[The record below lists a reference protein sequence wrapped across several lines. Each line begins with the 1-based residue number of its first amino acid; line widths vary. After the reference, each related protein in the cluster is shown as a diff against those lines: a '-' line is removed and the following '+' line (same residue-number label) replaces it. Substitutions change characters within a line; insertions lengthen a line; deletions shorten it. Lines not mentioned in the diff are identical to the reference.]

1 MRRWI
6 AAVAAGV
13 LIVGLGLGLGGAFYG
28 RLKMQRVLQQAQR
41 QVTAADRIPFDIFP
55 LAKPSNGAIFQ
66 PIVTPA
72 GYIAGATAHGELW
85 LAGAGGVAMYS
96 SAATVP
102 RLLVPGADLPPA
114 PIVALA
120 TGVLRGEPEPQV
132 IAATG
137 GEGLLFFAGD
147 GRARQLLPRA
157 APARDITALLPLG
170 SGDLLLG
177 TRKLGV
183 LVYRGPL
190 QGSGDSA
197 AANGALQPFAPG
209 LRGLDVTALAG
220 SEGDLWIGT
229 RNRGLLHWHGG
240 ELNTFDTSAGLPDP
254 QIESLAVTPGRAFAG
269 TPRGVAEF
277 RDGRFAGILAPD
289 LFAHAL
295 ALDGDHLLVGT
306 IDQGVR
312 EISLSPVSVR
322 PGRSANSW
330 PPDAEIDGFFAGQGK
345 LFAITPG
352 ALLEH
357 DSPGSWTPV
366 LGTPPAPLSSRNI
379 AALDVGPDGRL
390 WIGYFNRGL
399 DVWDAASDHAQHL
412 EDDHLFCI
420 NRIVN
425 DPLRHTVDV
434 ATANGLALFD
444 PGASPLRARAVL
456 LRRDG
461 LIADHV
467 TDIAFAGDTTVL
479 ATPAGLT
486 FLSPHGAESLYA
498 FEGLVNNHVYTLAAE
513 PTGGRL
519 LAGTLGGLSLL
530 EGEQVRLNLTVANSG
545 LKHNW
550 ITALLPAA
558 PQTTSQTIGS
568 AGHAGYL
575 VGTYGAGVMAMDA
588 AGHVSAIEGAT
599 LPLVVNP
606 NAMLRTATHVFAG
619 TLSGGLLMFDLSK
632 GRWTRLTAGLPSL
645 NVTSLAAANGM
656 LYVGTENGL
665 ERAEEARLTP

>member
-6 AAVAAGV
+6 AAVVAGV
-13 LIVGLGLGLGGAFYG
+13 LVLGLGAAFYG
-28 RLKMQRVLQQAQR
+28 RSHMQRVLQQAQR
-41 QVTAADRIPFDIFP
+41 QVAGADRIPFDIFP
-55 LAKPSNGAIFQ
+55 LTEPSNGANFQ

-72 GYIAGATAHGELW
+72 GYITGATLHGELW
-85 LAGAGGVAMYS
+85 LAGAGGIAMYS
-96 SAATVP
+96 SAAAAP
-102 RLLVPGADLPPA
+102 RLLVPGVDLPPA
-114 PIVALA
+114 PIVSLA
-120 TGVLRGEPEPQV
+120 AGVLRGEPEPQV
-132 IAATG
+132 IAATR
-137 GEGLLFFAGD
+137 GEGLLLFAGY
-147 GRARQLLPRA
+147 GRARHLLPRD
-157 APARDITALLPLG
+157 APARDVTALLPLG

-183 LVYRGPL
+183 LLYRGPL
-190 QGSGDSA
+190 QGSGDSGA
-197 AANGALQPFAPG
+197 ADGTLQPFAPG

-220 SEGDLWIGT
+220 TEGNLWIGT
-229 RNRGLLHWHGG
+229 RNRGLLHWHAG
-240 ELNTFDTSAGLPDP
+240 ELDTFDTSAGLPDP

-277 RDGRFAGILAPD
+277 RDGRFAGVLAPD
-289 LFAHAL
+289 LFAHRL

-312 EISLSPVSVR
+312 ELSLSQASVR
-322 PGRSANSW
+322 LGRAAGSW
-330 PPDAEIDGFFAGQGK
+330 PPNAEIGGFFAGQGK
-345 LFAITPG
+345 LFAITSG

-357 DSPGSWTPV
+357 ESSGSWIPV
-366 LGTPPAPLSSRNI
+366 LATPPSPLSSRNI

-486 FLSPHGAESLYA
+486 FLSPQGAESLYA

-558 PQTTSQTIGS
+558 PGTMGS
-568 AGHAGYL
+568 TGHAGYL
-575 VGTYGAGVMAMDA
+575 VGTYGAGVMAMDD

-599 LPLVVNP
+599 FPVIVNP

-619 TLSGGLLMFDLSK
+619 TLSGGLLMLDLGT

-645 NVTSLAAANGM
+645 NVTSLAAADGT

-665 ERAEEARLTP
+665 VRAEEARLTP